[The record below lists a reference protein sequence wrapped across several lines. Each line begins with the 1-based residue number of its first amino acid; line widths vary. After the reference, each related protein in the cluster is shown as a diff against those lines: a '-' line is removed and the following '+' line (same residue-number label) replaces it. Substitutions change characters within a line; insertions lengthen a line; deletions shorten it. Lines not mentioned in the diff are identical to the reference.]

1 MTILMWYYIVLI
13 MQLFFIVG
21 LPEVITTDQGT
32 EFRNNLNKELTVS
45 FGIKHRLTTAY
56 HPQANGL
63 DERYNQ
69 TLANTISKFTQQE
82 RGCWDEKLQE
92 IVYAYNSAMQESSR
106 YSPFEAMF
114 SRLAKLPVD
123 FNIST
128 TYDAKDKLNE
138 YLTSEKLREQI
149 NGARWKQKFMLIIL

>member
-1 MTILMWYYIVLI
+1 M
-13 MQLFFIVG
+13 
-21 LPEVITTDQGT
+21 
-32 EFRNNLNKELTVS
+32 
-45 FGIKHRLTTAY
+45 TTAY

-69 TLANTISKFTQQE
+69 TLANALSKFTQQE
-82 RGCWDEKLQE
+82 RGSWDEKLPE

-114 SRLAKLPVD
+114 NRLAKLPVD

-128 TYDAKDKLNE
+128 TYDANDKLTDYLARERPLEFERAE
-138 YLTSEKLREQI
+138 YGIRNSC
-149 NGARWKQKFMLIIL
+149 